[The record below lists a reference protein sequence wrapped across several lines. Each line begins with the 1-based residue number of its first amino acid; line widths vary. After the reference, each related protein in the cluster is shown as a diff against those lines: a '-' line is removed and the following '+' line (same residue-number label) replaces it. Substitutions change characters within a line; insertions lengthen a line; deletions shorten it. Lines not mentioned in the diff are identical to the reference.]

1 MFLLNSCLS
10 LFSAALPCRAPL
22 LPKLRGHFAEF
33 LNDASPV
40 GLRILSSP
48 TCVGLRYGRTPRN
61 SGFSWHPFPA
71 LRYFSSLRVT
81 RPDFAKGFSFL
92 PPRALAPVFSFPARG
107 LGMRP
112 RSSDCVRCWNFSQLS
127 VGYALRP
134 RLRPRLTQG
143 RSALPW
149 KPWIFGRKDSHLPLA
164 THSGILSSRSSTAP
178 CRCRFAETSMLP
190 YQSSNDDSL
199 ASVTGFSP
207 GHFRRGTSRPVSY
220 YALFERM
227 AASEPTSWL
236 SSKSH
241 ILFHLTCTLGP

>member
-1 MFLLNSCLS
+1 MLEPILCGPVS
-10 LFSAALPCRAPL
+10 RAPL

-48 TCVGLRYGRTPRN
+48 TCVGLRYGHTQSH
-61 SGFSWHPFPA
+61 SGFSWHPFPV
-71 LRYFSSLRVT
+71 LRYFSSLRMT
-81 RPDFAKGFSFL
+81 RPDPAKGFSFL
-92 PPRALAPVFSFPARG
+92 PPRALAPVFSLPGHG

-112 RSSDCVRCWNFSQLS
+112 RSSVCVRYWNLNQLS
-127 VGYALRP
+127 VGYAFRP
-134 RLRPRLTQG
+134 RLRSRLTQG

-178 CRCRFAETSMLP
+178 CRCRFVETSMLP
-190 YQSSNDDSL
+190 YQSTYVDSL
-199 ASVTGFSP
+199 ASVSGFSP
-207 GHFRRGTSRPVSY
+207 GHFRRGTSRLVSY

-227 AASEPTSWL
+227 AASEPTS
-236 SSKSH
+236 
-241 ILFHLTCTLGP
+241 